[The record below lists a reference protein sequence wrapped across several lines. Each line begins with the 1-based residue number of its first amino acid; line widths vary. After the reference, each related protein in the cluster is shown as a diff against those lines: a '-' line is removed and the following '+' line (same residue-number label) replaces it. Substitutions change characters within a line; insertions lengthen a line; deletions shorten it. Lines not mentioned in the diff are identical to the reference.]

1 MYNKDMKLKVYSWI
15 EFLIWLIIVFICI
28 FAYKYHKYKELK
40 ALPTYQIFMPDV
52 DGMIVGSPV
61 KYMGVQVG
69 YIKTIKL
76 LHDNAYVR
84 FVITEDNLTLPQ
96 GVIATVEFS
105 GLGGSK
111 SLELYPPDE
120 NEHTDNLIVVK
131 KPQRLNDSA
140 KLLGIMYEKIDSISL
155 KFTSFGNKM
164 GVIQENSMEIDP
176 DSMGQN
182 IRQANEFADNL
193 IKTRENFIKRM
204 KGGKDEQCESNQ

>member
-1 MYNKDMKLKVYSWI
+1 MYNRCMKLRLYSWI
-15 EFLIWLIIVFICI
+15 EFVIWLIIICI
-28 FAYKYHKYKELK
+28 CVFGYRYHKYKQAK

-52 DGMIVGSPV
+52 YGMIVGSPV

-69 YIKTIKL
+69 YIKDIKL
-76 LHDNAYVR
+76 LHDTAYVR
-84 FVITEDNLTLPQ
+84 FVITEEDLSLPK

-120 NEHTDNLIVVK
+120 NEHSENLIVIK
-131 KPQRLNDSA
+131 KPQRLQDVA
-140 KLLGIMYEKIDSISL
+140 RLLGSMYEKIDSITL

-176 DSMGQN
+176 NSMGKN
-182 IRQANEFADNL
+182 IKQADEFADNL
-193 IKTRENFIKRM
+193 IQAREKFIERM
-204 KGGKDEQCESNQ
+204 KGGNDGKLKSNQ